1 MAQTIRNLGDSQAA
15 LWRKYR
21 HARTAA
27 QEDCIIAA
35 RNDLITHY
43 LPLVRQCAQ
52 QMSGRLPSHVG
63 VGDLSGQGVF
73 GLMEAIDRFDD
84 DRGTAFPTYARYK
97 INSAMLDYLR
107 SIDAV
112 TRLQRRR
119 MRLIERARQA
129 VFHRTGRS
137 ADEQELAGMCGLTV
151 AQVRRAQREGLASV
165 NVPMSRF
172 EGDDSS
178 QDGPSRPMTDTLA
191 DPRAVSPDEDAER
204 RNIRNTL
211 LRDLTRAEQLIVIL
225 YYYEGLSMRE
235 IGSTLD
241 LSESRVSQMHSSIL
255 ARLRARLVDN
265 DRLLR
270 DLMTRRSA

>member
-1 MAQTIRNLGDSQAA
+1 MAQTIRDLSDPQAS

-27 QEDCIIAA
+27 QQDCILAA

-52 QMSGRLPSHVG
+52 HMSGRLPSHVA
-63 VGDLSGQGVF
+63 VGDLAGQGVF
-73 GLMEAIDRFDD
+73 GLMEAIDRFDG
-84 DRGTAFPTYARYK
+84 DRGTAFSTYARYK
-97 INSAMLDYLR
+97 INSAILDYLR

-119 MRLIERARQA
+119 LRLIERARQS
-129 VFHRTGRS
+129 VFHHTGRC
-137 ADEQELAGMCGLTV
+137 ADEQELAGLCGLTLS
-151 AQVRRAQREGLASV
+151 QVRRAQREGLASV

-178 QDGPSRPMTDTLA
+178 QDGSSRPMTDSLA
-191 DPRAVSPDEDAER
+191 DPRVVPPHEDAER

-255 ARLRARLVDN
+255 ARLRARLADN